1 MAQGIRSRSL
11 VALLA
16 AFAACGGNRSGPP
29 VGPAAGA
36 VPRQVDTAKI
46 ADAELVAAIL
56 DECHRPLRG
65 RMDRV
70 AAELRCGDGSVL
82 RVFAQLPETMRVV
95 TSDGLFLVRGEQFFR
110 LDGPKREDGS
120 KDTTV
125 PTAVRER
132 LEAVRG
138 LVDAA
143 SFGPLHRAVAC
154 AQLGA
159 GEYRILPP
167 EGTPWLVQLRGG
179 TLLPEVFR
187 RGDFEVVVRDYLA
200 TKTTWIARRVEQAT
214 LGVCEITFELADLAW
229 DADFF
234 AAPTSEI
241 KDEANAKTGAPA
253 TAKTAGD
260 VIPYIA
266 QGRAEPRSPTPILI
280 DAPAVDWVVLQD
292 PGTWPRRA
300 EVYKPVHDELD
311 RQNQAI
317 PGFPILL
324 RDGDQDLLAI
334 PFRARDAKQPLQ
346 APAQWQLR
354 KIPASRLLVCYP
366 PAGDFAARC
375 ALGEKLLREAAAAQ
389 SLRLR
394 GPIVCQPFFHLDEGE
409 PPAAKLQAP
418 VVRVSVPVE

>member
-1 MAQGIRSRSL
+1 M
-11 VALLA
+11 
-16 AFAACGGNRSGPP
+16 
-29 VGPAAGA
+29 
-36 VPRQVDTAKI
+36 PRQVDTAKI
-46 ADAELVAAIL
+46 ADAALVAAIL
-56 DECHRPLRG
+56 DECHKPLRG

-95 TSDGLFLVRGEQFFR
+95 TSDGLFLMRGPQLYR
-110 LDGPKREDGS
+110 LDAPKREDGS
-120 KDTTV
+120 RDTTV
-125 PTAVRER
+125 PAAVSER
-132 LEAVRG
+132 LHAIRG

-154 AQLGA
+154 EKVGA
-159 GEYRILPP
+159 GVYRLLQR
-167 EGTPWLVQLRGG
+167 EGAPWTVQLRGG

-187 RGDFEVVVRDYLA
+187 RGDFEVVVREYLP
-200 TKTTWIARRVEQAT
+200 TKTTWIARQVEQAT
-214 LGVCEITFELADLAW
+214 LGACEITFELADLAW

-234 AAPTSEI
+234 AAPAT
-241 KDEANAKTGAPA
+241 EARTDADPGAAAPP
-253 TAKTAGD
+253 TAKTTGT

-280 DAPAVDWVVLQD
+280 DAPAVDWVVLTD

-394 GPIVCQPFFHLDEGE
+394 GPIVYQPFFHLDEGE